1 MINLTKN
8 AIGKFNESIQK
19 SKSPEKIMLRI
30 NFAGYGWGGPK
41 LKVTLDELKNDNDL
55 VVEAGG
61 IKVIYDSML
70 EAYVNDIVIDYSNSW
85 FNRGFSISGGN
96 SSSC

>member
-1 MINLTKN
+1 MINITKK
-8 AIGKFNESIQK
+8 ATEKFNEIIQK
-19 SKSPEKIMLRI
+19 SENPEKIMLRV

-41 LKVTLDELKNDNDL
+41 LEVTLDELKNDNDV
-55 VVEAGG
+55 VVEAGD

-70 EAYVNDIVIDYSNSW
+70 EAYINGVVIDYSNSW
-85 FNRGFSISGGN
+85 FNRGFSISGGS

>member
-1 MINLTKN
+1 MINVTKS
-8 AIGKFNESIQK
+8 AIEKFNEIIQK
-19 SKSPEKIMLRI
+19 AKSPEKAMLRV
-30 NFAGYGWGGPK
+30 NFGGFGWGGPK
-41 LKVTLDELKNDNDL
+41 LQITLDELKNNNDV

-61 IKVIYDSML
+61 IKVIYDSEL
-70 EAYVNDIVIDYSNSW
+70 EAYVKGIVIDYSNSW